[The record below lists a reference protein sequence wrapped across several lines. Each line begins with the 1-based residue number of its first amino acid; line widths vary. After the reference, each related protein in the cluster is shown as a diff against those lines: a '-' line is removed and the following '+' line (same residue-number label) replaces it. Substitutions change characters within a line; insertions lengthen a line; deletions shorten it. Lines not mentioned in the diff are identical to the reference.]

1 MSLKIYNVL
10 SKKRE
15 EFVPRED
22 GKVKMY
28 ACGITVSGDA
38 HIGHAYQ
45 AIIFDTIKKYL
56 EYSGYKV
63 TYVRNYTDVDDKIIV
78 KARSLGVNPLDYANK
93 MIDKTDREL
102 SLLGVDKPTICARAT
117 ECIDDMIKFIQ
128 KLIDAGHA
136 YSTDSGNVFFRV
148 SSFPEYGK
156 LSRIVASDNISSVR
170 KEMEPD
176 KIDDRDFALWKTA
189 GADEIFWQS
198 PWGVGRPGWHIEC
211 STMSMKF
218 LGETI
223 DIHGGGR
230 DLIFPHHENEIAQSE
245 SLTGKPFVLYWLH
258 NGLIKINDQKMSKS
272 LNNGILIEDM
282 LRDYN
287 YEVIRMTLLEN
298 SYRSDINIVDGIF
311 EQNEE
316 KVYMIYKLFDTIDKL
331 GNGCIVNYDCDEYK
345 EIDREFRSAMD
356 NDFNTSV
363 AISLLFGYISEM
375 NILVRKKD
383 IQRLVDIKYA
393 LVNIYKVLGLLQQD
407 SRKVVE
413 DIKAKYID
421 IYKIDVLEVDRLLKK
436 RQSMREEKNYLE
448 ADKIRDIL
456 LDKGIVV
463 KDIGGE
469 VLWDIDIS
477 LINKNR
483 L

>member
-1 MSLKIYNVL
+1 M
-10 SKKRE
+10 
-15 EFVPRED
+15 FVNDPT
-22 GKVKMY
+22 K
-28 ACGITVSGDA
+28 
-38 HIGHAYQ
+38 
-45 AIIFDTIKKYL
+45 
-56 EYSGYKV
+56 GY
-63 TYVRNYTDVDDKIIV
+63 
-78 KARSLGVNPLDYANK
+78 
-93 MIDKTDREL
+93 
-102 SLLGVDKPTICARAT
+102 
-117 ECIDDMIKFIQ
+117 
-128 KLIDAGHA
+128 
-136 YSTDSGNVFFRV
+136 
-148 SSFPEYGK
+148 
-156 LSRIVASDNISSVR
+156 
-170 KEMEPD
+170 
-176 KIDDRDFALWKTA
+176 
-189 GADEIFWQS
+189 
-198 PWGVGRPGWHIEC
+198 
-211 STMSMKF
+211 
-218 LGETI
+218 
-223 DIHGGGR
+223 
-230 DLIFPHHENEIAQSE
+230 
-245 SLTGKPFVLYWLH
+245 
-258 NGLIKINDQKMSKS
+258 
-272 LNNGILIEDM
+272 GILIEDM

-345 EIDREFRSAMD
+345 DIDREFRSAMD

-463 KDIGGE
+463 KDICYD
-469 VLWDIDIS
+469 VL
-477 LINKNR
+477 
-483 L
+483 